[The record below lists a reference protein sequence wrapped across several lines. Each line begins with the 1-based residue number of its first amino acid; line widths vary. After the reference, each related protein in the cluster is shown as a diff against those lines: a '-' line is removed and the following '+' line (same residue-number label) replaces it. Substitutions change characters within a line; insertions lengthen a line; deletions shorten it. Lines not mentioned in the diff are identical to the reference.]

1 VLEAPGQDYAR
12 EPAVPRRTSAA
23 PRRKLRRDLSEDFAD
38 DFPEDEDAPAGR
50 RQRGVKLRL
59 RWGLPRTKWGRI
71 GAGLALLMLAGV
83 CGGALWL
90 ARTMVMHD
98 TRFFIQSASSIEIQ
112 GNEHLTRDELVNIF
126 GQDLERNIFH
136 VSLAERRAQLQQ
148 LPWVQQATVM
158 RLLPNR
164 LRVLIVE
171 RTPVAF
177 VRQGSRIGLVDA
189 SGVLLDMPLHGE
201 GDAHYSF
208 PVVTGILAS
217 DPASTRAARMKIF
230 GQFTDDLDSSGE
242 KISQK
247 LSEVDLSNPEDVR
260 ALIPEQGKDVLVHFG
275 DTDYLTRYRKFE
287 EHLAEWR
294 TQYPA
299 LWSVDMRYERQ
310 VVLEMQPGTAAAA
323 GTGAAPAAGAG
334 PVAPSPGVATPPAK
348 TVAKPAVKKPAAK
361 AHAPAVKKAASSNGK
376 PAAKISVPTATPA
389 AVQTPVKAQSEVSF
403 AVPAKHGAATSKA
416 KAKAPARSHRVTA
429 KAHPRVVRHRAA
441 SSSYHSSQAV
451 HP

>member
-1 VLEAPGQDYAR
+1 MLEAPERDYAR
-12 EPAVPRRTSAA
+12 EPVVPRRTSAA
-23 PRRKLRRDLSEDFAD
+23 PKRKLRRDLSEDFAD

-59 RWGLPRTKWGRI
+59 RWGMPRTKWGRI
-71 GAGLALLMLAGV
+71 AAALGLMLVAGA
-83 CGGALWL
+83 CAGALWL
-90 ARTMVMHD
+90 ARDMVMRD
-98 TRFFIQSASSIEIQ
+98 PRFFIPSASAIEIQ
-112 GNEHLTRDELVNIF
+112 GNQHLTRDELVNIF
-126 GQDLERNIFH
+126 GQDVERNIFH
-136 VSLAERRAQLQQ
+136 VSLAERRAQLQR

-201 GDAHYSF
+201 GNAHYSF

-230 GQFTDDLDSSGE
+230 AQFTTDLDSSGE

-260 ALIPEQGKDVLVHFG
+260 ALIPDQGKDVLVHFG
-275 DTDYLTRYRKFE
+275 DKDFLSRYRKYE

-294 TQYPA
+294 SQYPT

-310 VVLEMQPGTAAAA
+310 VVLEMQPGTSGASGTSGPGAATTPAPGAGTAAASA
-323 GTGAAPAAGAG
+323 AQPVAKPTIKAQAPAAKRA
-334 PVAPSPGVATPPAK
+334 AASK
-348 TVAKPAVKKPAAK
+348 RKPAAK
-361 AHAPAVKKAASSNGK
+361 ARPRK
-376 PAAKISVPTATPA
+376 
-389 AVQTPVKAQSEVSF
+389 
-403 AVPAKHGAATSKA
+403 
-416 KAKAPARSHRVTA
+416 VTA
-429 KAHPRVVRHRAA
+429 KAHPHAA
-441 SSSYHSSQAV
+441 RRPAGSSHYHSSQAV

>member
-1 VLEAPGQDYAR
+1 VLEAPEQDYAR

-23 PRRKLRRDLSEDFAD
+23 PKRKLRRDLSEDFAD
-38 DFPEDEDAPAGR
+38 DFPDDENAPAGR

-71 GAGLALLMLAGV
+71 ATALGLMLVAGT
-83 CGGALWL
+83 CAGALWL
-90 ARTMVMHD
+90 ARDMVMRD
-98 TRFFIQSASSIEIQ
+98 PRFFIPSASSIEIQ
-112 GNEHLTRDELVNIF
+112 GNQHLTRDELVNIF
-126 GQDLERNIFH
+126 GQDVERNIFH
-136 VSLAERRAQLQQ
+136 VSLAERRVQLQR

-189 SGVLLDMPLHGE
+189 AGVLLDMPLHGE
-201 GDAHYSF
+201 GNAHYSF

-230 GQFTDDLDSSGE
+230 AQFTADLDSSGE

-260 ALIPEQGKDVLVHFG
+260 ALIPDQGKDVLVHFG
-275 DTDYLTRYRKFE
+275 DTDFLNRYRKYE

-294 TQYPA
+294 SQYPA

-310 VVLEMQPGTAAAA
+310 VVLEMQPGTSGASSTSGASAATTRALGAGAAAA
-323 GTGAAPAAGAG
+323 SAAQPA
-334 PVAPSPGVATPPAK
+334 V
-348 TVAKPAVKKPAAK
+348 KPAVKAQAPATKRAAASKRKPAAK
-361 AHAPAVKKAASSNGK
+361 ARPRK
-376 PAAKISVPTATPA
+376 
-389 AVQTPVKAQSEVSF
+389 
-403 AVPAKHGAATSKA
+403 
-416 KAKAPARSHRVTA
+416 VTT
-429 KAHPRVVRHRAA
+429 KAHPHVARRPAK
-441 SSSYHSSQAV
+441 SSHYHSSQAV

>member
-1 VLEAPGQDYAR
+1 MLEAPEQDFAR

-59 RWGLPRTKWGRI
+59 RWGLPKTKWGRI
-71 GAGLALLMLAGV
+71 ATGLALLMLAGV
-83 CGGALWL
+83 CAGALWL
-90 ARTMVMHD
+90 AQTMVMHD
-98 TRFFIQSASSIEIQ
+98 SRFFIQSASSIEIQ

-171 RTPVAF
+171 RTPGAF

-230 GQFTDDLDSSGE
+230 EQFTADLDSSGD

-275 DTDYLTRYRKFE
+275 DTDYLNRYRKFE

-310 VVLEMQPGTAAAA
+310 VVLEMQPGTAPAVKA
-323 GTGAAPAAGAG
+323 GVAPAAGAS
-334 PVAPSPGVATPPAK
+334 PVTPSPVVATPPAK
-348 TVAKPAVKKPAAK
+348 TAAKKPAAK
-361 AHAPAVKKAASSNGK
+361 AHAPAVKKAPVSNLKGK
-376 PAAKISVPTATPA
+376 PAAKVVAPPEASVTT
-389 AVQTPVKAQSEVSF
+389 QTPVTAQSEVSF
-403 AVPAKHGAATSKA
+403 AVPVKHGAATSKA
-416 KAKAPARSHRVTA
+416 KAKAPAKPHRVTA
-429 KAHPRVVRHRAA
+429 KAHSRVVRHRAA